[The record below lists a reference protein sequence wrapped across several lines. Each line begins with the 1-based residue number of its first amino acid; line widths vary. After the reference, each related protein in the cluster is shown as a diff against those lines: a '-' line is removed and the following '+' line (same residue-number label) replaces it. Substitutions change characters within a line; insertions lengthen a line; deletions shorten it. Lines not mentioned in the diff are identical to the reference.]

1 MLQLPPY
8 IGAALQRPW
17 YCCTR
22 KVFRLSSGDRR
33 PGTVGVP
40 LPGITVKVAPLPEES
55 DQDKQNSAEFVDGM
69 YFTSTMGRC

>member
-1 MLQLPPY
+1 MFQRPPY
-8 IGAALQRPW
+8 IGAALQLPW
-17 YCCTR
+17 CCCTC
-22 KVFRLSSGDRR
+22 KAFHLISGDRR